1 MNRDAGAAPPAG
13 RSIPATGRTVAVV
26 DVGSSAV
33 RVIVAE
39 VHADGTWKRLD
50 RAQRPI
56 ALGRDVFTTGLIGR
70 EAMLQAIDILLGFS
84 EMLDGWN
91 IDPRHIRV
99 IATSAIREARNR
111 DTFIDRVFI
120 RTGMRINVIEGVEEN
135 HLTYV
140 AVQNAINQLRPQ
152 FSRSGALIL
161 EVGGG
166 TSELMI
172 LNRGKMVSAHSLRI
186 GTVRIQQQVHPGWDT
201 GEQIEN
207 YLRENVRVTKEVLE
221 SEFDLNKVRFFVAVG
236 GDARVAAAHAGERRE
251 ESYSTIDRAAF
262 DAFITG
268 LQDQSVDEC
277 VADLGITYHEAEAL
291 IPALLVYKFFLEV
304 TAAEYLIVPDVS
316 IREGVIMTFA
326 LGSSRMVE
334 TQFYSQVIESA
345 LSLGRKY
352 HFDEPHAR
360 HVAKLAL
367 ALFDQL
373 DGEHGLDN
381 HARLL
386 LEVACLLHDV
396 GNYIRSSGHHKH
408 SQYIVA
414 NSEIFGFSREDIRI
428 ISNLVRYH
436 RKATPQA
443 SHPHY
448 AGMRR
453 EHRLTVLKLASL
465 LRIADALDR
474 SHSQRV
480 ESIAT
485 EIVDADLLL
494 HCTYSGDITVE
505 RFGVQLKGDM
515 MADVFG
521 YTVKLI

>member
-1 MNRDAGAAPPAG
+1 MSPDQ
-13 RSIPATGRTVAVV
+13 TTHGRTLAVV
-26 DVGSSAV
+26 DIGSSAI
-33 RVIVAE
+33 RVIVAQ

-50 RAQRPI
+50 RAQRPV

-70 EAMLQAIDILLGFS
+70 EAMLQSISILLGFR

-91 IDPRHIRV
+91 ITPRHIRV

-111 DTFIDRVFI
+111 DTFIDRVSI
-120 RTGMRINVIEGVEEN
+120 RTGMKINVIDGVEEN
-135 HLTYV
+135 HLTFV
-140 AVQNAINQLRPQ
+140 AVQNAINYLRPQ
-152 FSRSGALIL
+152 FARSGALIL

-186 GTVRIQQQVHPGWDT
+186 GTVRIQQQVHPGLDT
-201 GEQIEN
+201 AEQIEN

-221 SEFDLNKVRFFVAVG
+221 SEFDLSKVRFFVAVG
-236 GDARVAAAHAGERRE
+236 GDARVAALHAGTRRE
-251 ESYSTIDRAAF
+251 EHYSTIDRAAF
-262 DAFITG
+262 EEFIAG
-268 LQDQSVDEC
+268 LQELSIDEC
-277 VADLGITYHEAEAL
+277 VTELGITYHEAEAL
-291 IPALLVYKFFLEV
+291 TPALLVYKFFLEV
-304 TAAEYLIVPDVS
+304 TAADYMIVPDVS
-316 IREGVIMTFA
+316 IREGVLMTFA

-345 LSLGRKY
+345 LSIGRKY
-352 HFDEPHAR
+352 HFDEQHAR

-367 ALFDQL
+367 ELFDQMTE
-373 DGEHGLDN
+373 EHGLDE

-386 LEVACLLHDV
+386 LEVACLLHDI
-396 GNYIRSSGHHKH
+396 GNFIRSSGHHKH

-443 SHPHY
+443 GHPQY
-448 AGMRR
+448 AGLRR
-453 EHRLTVLKLASL
+453 EHRLTVLKLASF

-480 ESIAT
+480 EAVT
-485 EIVDADLLL
+485 VEIVEPDILLR
-494 HCTYSGDITVE
+494 CQYSGDITVE
-505 RFGVQLKGDM
+505 RFGVQLKGDL

-521 YTVKLI
+521 YTVKSI

>member
-1 MNRDAGAAPPAG
+1 MSRDRLPLAKVKGEPA
-13 RSIPATGRTVAVV
+13 SKGRTVAVV
-26 DVGSSAV
+26 DIGSSAI
-33 RVIVAE
+33 RVIVAQ
-39 VHADGTWKRLD
+39 VHTDGTWKRLD
-50 RAQRPI
+50 RAQRPV
-56 ALGRDVFTTGLIGR
+56 ALGRDVFTTGLVGR
-70 EAMLQAIDILLGFS
+70 EAMLQTIEILRGFR
-84 EMLDGWN
+84 EMLDGWD
-91 IDPRHIRV
+91 IEPRHIRV

-111 DTFIDRVFI
+111 DTFIDRMFI

-140 AVQNAINQLRPQ
+140 AVQNAINHMRPQ
-152 FSRSGALIL
+152 FARSGALIL

-186 GTVRIQQQVHPGWDT
+186 GTVRIQQQIHPGWDT
-201 GEQIEN
+201 AEQIES

-221 SEFDLNKVRFFVAVG
+221 SEFDLSRVRFFVAVG
-236 GDARVAAAHAGERRE
+236 GDARVAALHAGKRRE
-251 ESYSTIDRAAF
+251 EDFMTITREAF
-262 DAFITG
+262 SEFIAG
-268 LQDQSVDEC
+268 LQELSIDQC
-277 VADLGITYHEAEAL
+277 VAELAITYQEAEAL

-316 IREGVIMTFA
+316 IREGVLMTFA
-326 LGSSRMVE
+326 LGSNRMVE

-367 ALFDQL
+367 ELFDQMTE
-373 DGEHGLDN
+373 EHGLDE

-386 LEVACLLHDV
+386 LEVACLLHDI

-436 RKATPQA
+436 RKSTPQA
-443 SHPHY
+443 SHSQF
-448 AGMRR
+448 AALRR
-453 EHRLTVLKLASL
+453 EHRLTVLKLASF
-465 LRIADALDR
+465 LRVADALDR

-480 ESIAT
+480 DSIRI
-485 EIVDADLLL
+485 EIAGADLLL
-494 HCTYSGDITVE
+494 HGEYSGDITVE

-515 MADVFG
+515 MADAFG

>member
-1 MNRDAGAAPPAG
+1 MSKVPLAAAHSMQDKG
-13 RSIPATGRTVAVV
+13 SNARTLAVV
-26 DVGSSAV
+26 DIGSSAI
-33 RVIVAE
+33 RVIVAQ

-50 RAQRPI
+50 RAQRPV

-70 EAMLQAIDILLGFS
+70 EAMLQTISILMSFR
-84 EMLDGWN
+84 EMLDGW
-91 IDPRHIRV
+91 DMRPKHIRV

-140 AVQNAINQLRPQ
+140 AVQNAINHMRPQ

-201 GEQIEN
+201 AEQIEN

-221 SEFDLNKVRFFVAVG
+221 SEFDLSRVRFFVAVG
-236 GDARVAAAHAGERRE
+236 GDARVAAAHAGTRRE
-251 ESYSTIDRAAF
+251 EHFSTIDRDAF
-262 DAFITG
+262 DEFIAG
-268 LQDQSVDEC
+268 LQELSIDEC
-277 VADLGITYHEAEAL
+277 VTELGITYHEAEAL

-304 TAAEYLIVPDVS
+304 TAADYLIVPDVS
-316 IREGVIMTFA
+316 IREGVLMTFA
-326 LGSSRMVE
+326 LGSNRMVE

-352 HFDEPHAR
+352 HFDETHAR

-367 ALFDQL
+367 ELFDQMSE
-373 DGEHGLDN
+373 EHGLDE

-386 LEVACLLHDV
+386 LEVACLLHDI
-396 GNYIRSSGHHKH
+396 GNFIRSSGHHKH

-448 AGMRR
+448 ASLRR
-453 EHRLTVLKLASL
+453 EHRLTVLKLASF

-480 ESIAT
+480 ESVTI
-485 EIVDADLLL
+485 EIVEADILL
-494 HCTYSGDITVE
+494 HCQYSGDITVE
-505 RFGVQLKGDM
+505 RFGVKLKGDM